1 MRPPRSWGSL
11 NYKLHYMKL
20 LKTASALLIAA
31 LMLACGDSNEDT
43 PQTPNDTP
51 TENVAKAQISLRTL
65 EIGQENI
72 VIEITTSDATE
83 TRWLCVMQSTTTLDA
98 ATVMSN
104 GTEAEVKPTAVVN
117 IEGLVA
123 SMTYE
128 IYAAASNSAGEI
140 TMASTL
146 VVQTEAKPAEDATY
160 VLNNNI
166 TAYAYTM
173 ETNGLRNDY
182 VSFYDN
188 ATDRT
193 LFIDFY
199 SPLEGSH
206 LPSGT
211 YPLGDGSVMTTD
223 QRYTYITFFTDDDF
237 KCFTEG
243 SATVTAYTDE
253 ATSTTSHHVT
263 AYYTMENGE
272 TVSLDY
278 SGTFIVQE

>member
-1 MRPPRSWGSL
+1 MGSL
-11 NYKLHYMKL
+11 NFNPHKMRF

-31 LMLACGDSNEDT
+31 LMLACGDSNTET

-51 TENVAKAQISLRTL
+51 TEDVAKAQISHRAI

-83 TRWLCVMQSTTTLDA
+83 VRWLCVMQSTTTLDA
-98 ATVMSN
+98 ETVMSN
-104 GTEAEVKPTAVVN
+104 GSEAEINTTTEVN
-117 IEGLVA
+117 IDGLVA
-123 SMTYE
+123 GMTYE

-166 TAYAYTM
+166 TAYVYTM

-199 SPLEGSH
+199 STLEGSH

-211 YPLGDGSVMTTD
+211 YPLGDGSAMTTD
-223 QRYTYITFFTDDDF
+223 QRYTYITFYTGADF

-253 ATSTTSHHVT
+253 ATGTTAHHVT

-278 SGTFIVQE
+278 SGTFIVKE